1 MSWTSTTAICISWT
15 RCADACANDDALC
28 AAIVPGALPVCRH
41 LSAAIWRP
49 GLNRSCKHTCA
60 SGPQWHD
67 AAMFDIAAIC
77 LVITALLAYL
87 NHRLTKLPTT
97 IGVMAIALL
106 LSVGLFGLDALGF
119 GGGLRQY
126 EESFI
131 RSIDFSDV
139 LMQGMLSFLL
149 FAGALH
155 VDLAALRRYR
165 WQVAALALGGTLAS
179 TAIVGVAMWVALPFL
194 GLQLSFVYCL
204 LFGALIS
211 PTDPIA
217 VMGILKTVGAPKELE
232 LVIAGESLFNDG
244 VGVVAFA
251 LLLGVLS
258 SGGAPTAAFT
268 GELVLREVGG
278 GIGFGAVLGYGVYR
292 LLHSIDQYQVEVLLT
307 LAAVMGGYALAM
319 HLHISGPLAMVV
331 CGLIIGNGGRARAMS
346 STTRQYIDMF
356 WELVDEILNAVL
368 FVLMGLEIVLIS
380 FSAPLVVGGALAVG
394 IVLSARWLTA
404 GLPVL
409 LGRGWFAL
417 PQGASRVLVWGG
429 LRGGISVAL
438 ALSLPLGEGRETI
451 LALTYC
457 VVVFSILVQGLTVGR
472 VAATALPRAT

>member
-1 MSWTSTTAICISWT
+1 
-15 RCADACANDDALC
+15 
-28 AAIVPGALPVCRH
+28 
-41 LSAAIWRP
+41 
-49 GLNRSCKHTCA
+49 
-60 SGPQWHD
+60 
-67 AAMFDIAAIC
+67 MFDIASIC

-106 LSVGLFGLDALGF
+106 LSVGLFGLDALGL
-119 GGGLRQY
+119 GGGLLRY
-126 EESFI
+126 EASFI
-131 RSIDFSDV
+131 GSIDFSDV

-155 VDLAALRRYR
+155 VDLAGLTNYR
-165 WQVAALALGGTLAS
+165 WQVAILALGGTLAS
-179 TAIVGVAMWVALPFL
+179 TALVGVAMWVALPLL
-194 GLQLSFVYCL
+194 GLQLSLVHCL

-244 VGVVAFA
+244 VGVVVFA

-258 SGGAPTAAFT
+258 NGGASSAAFT
-268 GELVLREVGG
+268 GELVLREVVG
-278 GIGFGAVLGYGVYR
+278 GIAFGAVLGYAVYR
-292 LLHSIDQYQVEVLLT
+292 LLKSIDHYHVEVLLT

-319 HLHISGPLAMVV
+319 RLHISGPLAMVV
-331 CGLIIGNGGRARAMS
+331 CGLIVGNGARARAMS
-346 STTRQYIDMF
+346 GTTRQYIDMF

-368 FVLMGLEIVLIS
+368 FVLIGLEVVLIS
-380 FSAPLVVGGALAVG
+380 FSVPLLVGGGLAVG
-394 IVLSARWLTA
+394 VVLSARWLTA
-404 GLPVL
+404 GVPVL
-409 LGRGWFAL
+409 LGRRWFAL
-417 PQGASRVLVWGG
+417 PEGASRILVWGG

-438 ALSLPLGEGRETI
+438 ALSLPAGEGRET
-451 LALTYC
+451 LFALTYC

-472 VAATALPRAT
+472 LAAATFPRAG